1 MIREFNEAVL
11 AVAKFINA
19 EVMITAK
26 TMSDLGSVEMV
37 INLNNGCVEIS
48 QLFIPKKKKKTCG
61 HGIVIPVSN
70 SMRHHESIE
79 LFTIMMM
86 VVGIFTKEFSDDS
99 NNDTNGSS
107 NDD

>member
-48 QLFIPKKKKKTCG
+48 
-61 HGIVIPVSN
+61 
-70 SMRHHESIE
+70 
-79 LFTIMMM
+79 
-86 VVGIFTKEFSDDS
+86 
-99 NNDTNGSS
+99 
-107 NDD
+107 